1 MDKFEEL
8 NQILLDYFTEDG
20 LLQQTIAV
28 VDSVNIII
36 HTKEHGHNEPHVHA
50 QYQGKEVVISLITGE
65 VLCGYINPKKTKVA
79 KEFILKNGDF
89 LIRKWNTITKC
100 REKIY
105 KNN

>member
-28 VDSVNIII
+28 VNSVNIII